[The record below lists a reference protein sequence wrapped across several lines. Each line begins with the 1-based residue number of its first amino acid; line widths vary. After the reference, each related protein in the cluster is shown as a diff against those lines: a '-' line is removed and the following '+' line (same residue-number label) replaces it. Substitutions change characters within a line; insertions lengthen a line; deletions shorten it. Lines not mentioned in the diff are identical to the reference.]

1 MTEQTIA
8 HPTGEAASQAQKIA
22 TLAVCFTIVT
32 LDGLDTTS
40 IAFVAPVLSRAW
52 NLTPAAFTPA
62 FVATSVGAVIGYMLS
77 GPVAARWGKR
87 QAALWSVLIFGFG
100 TLATVLAHDI
110 VTISI
115 IRLITAI
122 GLGGC
127 LPIAVAAGADIMPP
141 RYKETAAMLVATGL
155 SAGSV
160 IGGLIALPLIRD
172 HGWTSIFII
181 GGIAPLLILPLFIWV
196 LPKEAQGAKAG
207 NPVAAL
213 FGDGLATSTILL
225 WTFAFLV
232 FIDAYA
238 LMFWIPTLLVDFG
251 FEPALA
257 PLATAAFG
265 TGGLVGNVILMLLVA
280 RFGIKALLIA
290 ISVFA
295 IACIVALSK
304 GATPSMVL
312 PLIAGLGA
320 GFICCCVGQAALAVS
335 LYPSALRTTGVGWA
349 SAAGRVGSIFGPAL
363 GGLMMSLGWAPRDI
377 ILTAILPATVR
388 PLRVQSRW
396 GGRRKGRCALAK
408 CLRQYSPSAA
418 SRRRCRRPHR
428 PRCR

>member
-1 MTEQTIA
+1 MADHMTA
-8 HPTGEAASQAQKIA
+8 HLAGETASQAQKIA

-52 NLTPAAFTPA
+52 NITPAAFTPA

-87 QAALWSVLIFGFG
+87 QAAIWSVLIFGLG
-100 TLATVLAHDI
+100 TLATVLATDI
-110 VTISI
+110 VSISI

-127 LPIAVAAGADIMPP
+127 LPIAVAAGADIMPS

-160 IGGLIALPLIRD
+160 IGGLIALPLIRN
-172 HGWTSIFII
+172 HGWTSIFIV
-181 GGIAPLLILPLFIWV
+181 GGIAPLLILPLFVWI
-196 LPKEAQGAKAG
+196 LPKETQTAKGG
-207 NPVAAL
+207 NPVLAL
-213 FGDGLATSTILL
+213 FSDGLATSTVLL
-225 WTFAFLV
+225 WIFAFLV

-251 FEPALA
+251 FEPSQA

-280 RFGIKALLIA
+280 RFGIKPMLIA
-290 ISVFA
+290 ICLFA

-304 GATPSMVL
+304 GATASLLL

-349 SAAGRVGSIFGPAL
+349 SASGRVGSIFGPAL
-363 GGLMMSLGWAPRDI
+363 GGLMVSLGWAPRDI
-377 ILTAILPATVR
+377 ILTAIAPAVLAIVVLLVMR
-388 PLRVQSRW
+388 
-396 GGRRKGRCALAK
+396 GIGRQTA
-408 CLRQYSPSAA
+408 
-418 SRRRCRRPHR
+418 
-428 PRCR
+428 